1 MSPVK
6 GNVMRWIIRLGI
18 LALAAVGAQRVYELL
33 RPRVEEFRGQAGSRL
48 HEVADTAR
56 VAADDVRSDLKVA
69 TEQVKDDLAPPADEA
84 KTAVAET
91 VKGTTGSGK
100 VPSPS

>member
-1 MSPVK
+1 
-6 GNVMRWIIRLGI
+6 MRWIIRLGI

-33 RPRVEEFRGQAGSRL
+33 RPRVDEFRGQAGSRL

-69 TEQVKDDLAPPADEA
+69 SDQVKDDLAPPVQQA
-84 KTAVAET
+84 KQAVAET
-91 VKGTTGSGK
+91 VAGTTDSGK
-100 VPSPS
+100 VPAS